1 MNTVADNIVSLRP
14 EPVAGQAI
22 GEILVATGRL
32 SLRDAERVAA
42 QQRRQ
47 GQKFGEAAIGLK
59 LLTREDLDL
68 ALSRQ
73 FEYSYLSVRDT
84 SRSAELIA
92 AYQPFSQVAESL
104 RALRSQLMLRWL
116 QTDPAHKAIAVVSA
130 GSGDGRSFIAANLAI
145 VFSQLGQQTLLIDAD
160 LRDPRQQ
167 ELFMPGKSAG
177 LSAVLAGRSGLE
189 AAVAVSG
196 LANLRLM
203 PAGASPPNPQELLGR
218 PAFSALLQDAAVQFD
233 VIVIDTPAGCD
244 YADAEI
250 VARVARA
257 ATLVTRKN
265 QSLLSEAAS
274 LARRLQDSGVTL
286 VGAVLNDA

>member
-1 MNTVADNIVSLRP
+1 M
-14 EPVAGQAI
+14 
-22 GEILVATGRL
+22 
-32 SLRDAERVAA
+32 
-42 QQRRQ
+42 
-47 GQKFGEAAIGLK
+47 
-59 LLTREDLDL
+59 
-68 ALSRQ
+68 
-73 FEYSYLSVRDT
+73 
-84 SRSAELIA
+84 IA

-116 QTDPAHKAIAVVSA
+116 QTNPAHKAIAIVSA

-167 ELFMPGKSAG
+167 ALFMPEKSAG

-218 PAFSALLQDAAVQFD
+218 PAFSALLQDAAAEFD